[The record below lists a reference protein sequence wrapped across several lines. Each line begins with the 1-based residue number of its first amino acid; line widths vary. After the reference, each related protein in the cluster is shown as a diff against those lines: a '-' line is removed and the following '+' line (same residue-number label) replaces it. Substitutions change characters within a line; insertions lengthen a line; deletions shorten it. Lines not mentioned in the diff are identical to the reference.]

1 MKKNVS
7 KPLGI
12 ISLFLV
18 STLLIGCQED
28 SESYL
33 NFSKTIEE
41 PILTG
46 LSTEKSR
53 VKYHQPLPD
62 IKDLNLNPKKI
73 DLGNMLY
80 HDTRLSGDGTLS
92 CASCHVY
99 SEGGDDN
106 AAVST
111 GINGQLGPINS
122 PSTLNSGL
130 SFKQFWDGRAASL
143 RLQAEG
149 PVANPG
155 EMGAKW
161 PNVVARIQTVDQ
173 YQDLFKNIYPIQGIS
188 KYTITDAIAE
198 FERSLMTPAPVDA
211 YLRGDDSALTANQIE
226 GYGLF
231 QSYGCVSCHQ
241 GAGFGGN
248 MMQKF
253 GAISAFFSEK
263 DQSFVNNGR
272 FNLTNN
278 EEDKHVFKVPSLR
291 NVELTAPYFHTGGT
305 KTLDQAITVM
315 GLNQLGRLIPK
326 EDRAKIADFLTSLTG
341 VVNIKPV
348 SPPPLV
354 TSTDNSQH

>member
-1 MKKNVS
+1 MRLFIS
-7 KPLGI
+7 KSFGMA
-12 ISLFLV
+12 SLFIA

-28 SESYL
+28 SENYL
-33 NFSKTIEE
+33 NFTKTIEE
-41 PILTG
+41 PILVG
-46 LSTEKSR
+46 LSTEPSR
-53 VKYHQPLPD
+53 VKYHQPLPEM
-62 IKDLNLNPKKI
+62 KDLNLNPKKI

-92 CASCHVY
+92 CASCHIY

-122 PSTLNSGL
+122 PTTLNSGL
-130 SFKQFWDGRAASL
+130 NFKQFWDGRAPSL
-143 RLQAEG
+143 RHQAEG
-149 PVANPG
+149 PVDNPG

-161 PNVVARIQTVDQ
+161 PNAVARIQAVDQ
-173 YQDLFKNIYPIQGIS
+173 YKELFKDIYPIQGIT

-198 FERSLMTPAPVDA
+198 FERSLITPAPIDA
-211 YLRGDDSALTANQIE
+211 YLRGDDSALTTNQIE

-241 GAGFGGN
+241 GANFGGN

-253 GAISAFFSEK
+253 GAIAAFFSEK
-263 DQSFVNNGR
+263 DQNLVNNGR
-272 FNLTNN
+272 FNLTKN

-291 NVELTAPYFHTGGT
+291 NIELTAPYFHTAGAQ
-305 KTLDQAITVM
+305 TLDQAITIM
-315 GLNQLGRLIPK
+315 GLNQLGRQIPS

-341 VVNIKPV
+341 TINVKPV
-348 SPPPLV
+348 SPPPA
-354 TSTDNSQH
+354 TANSQP